1 MGKRRDSMETVRGLD
16 VADSLEDVADRSQLA
31 LIVYDMQAGI
41 AGRLPGVAPVL
52 SNTVRVLTAAREAR
66 LRVFFMRHT
75 TLPVEVAGAGQLRA
89 GRALQRTAS
98 YADVRAMFL
107 PGSPAHEIVP
117 ELAPLPSEGVLDKL
131 GMSAFASSALDFAL
145 RDCGVQAIAIV
156 GAVLELGIA
165 PTVRHAVDLGYL
177 PVVVGDACYTF
188 ERGGET
194 LTALGRSCPVTDTSA
209 FCATLRQSAALRQS

>member
-1 MGKRRDSMETVRGLD
+1 METVRGLD

-41 AGRLPGVAPVL
+41 AGRLPGVTPVL
-52 SNTVRVLTAAREAR
+52 GNIKRALTAARAAQ

-75 TLPVEVAGAGQLRA
+75 SLPVEVAGAGQLRA
-89 GRALQRTAS
+89 GRALQRAAS
-98 YADVRAMFL
+98 YADVSASFL
-107 PGSPAHEIVP
+107 PGSPAHQIVP
-117 ELAPLPSEGVLDKL
+117 ELSPLPSEGVLDKL

-145 RDCGVQAIAIV
+145 RDCGLQAFAIV

-165 PTVRHAVDLGYL
+165 PTVRHAIDLGYL

-188 ERGGET
+188 EQNGAT
-194 LTALGRSCPVTDTSA
+194 LTALARSCPVTDTST
-209 FCATLRQSAALRQS
+209 FCATLGKS